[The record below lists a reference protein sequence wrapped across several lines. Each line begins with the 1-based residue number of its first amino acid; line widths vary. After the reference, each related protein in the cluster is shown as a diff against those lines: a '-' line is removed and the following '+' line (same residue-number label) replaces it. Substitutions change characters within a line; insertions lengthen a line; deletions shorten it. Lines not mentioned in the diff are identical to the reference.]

1 MKILGLTYL
10 SYIHKTY
17 AYLLHVSQAAG
28 FASGVEGLTGKAF
41 CSPASLLSN
50 GFLTDQVKCQPS
62 ERNPNA
68 LCAWGT

>member
-28 FASGVEGLTGKAF
+28 FASGVEELTGKAF

-50 GFLTDQVKCQPS
+50 GF
-62 ERNPNA
+62 
-68 LCAWGT
+68 

>member
-10 SYIHKTY
+10 SYIHKTH
-17 AYLLHVSQAAG
+17 AYLLHMSQAAG

-50 GFLTDQVKCQPS
+50 AFK
-62 ERNPNA
+62 A
-68 LCAWGT
+68 F